1 MMQTPNLLETPVYP
15 ELPECENVPVGSISK
30 DNLDAAWLAGII
42 DGEGCIHTTY
52 ANGSKD
58 RTHYRCRVEVRNTNP
73 FMIQRIT
80 KILFPLGI
88 SFFVHPLK
96 ARAPYKEGLALIV
109 SNYKGIQLLLQMVLP
124 HLTAKYDEAKLMS
137 EFINWRLNEH
147 PMNGCN
153 GGERMEVLH
162 DHYIKLHNGLRMLKR
177 RLWSLHRLP
186 RGGSGALDLSK
197 LEVRESMV

>member
-1 MMQTPNLLETPVYP
+1 MQTPNMLETPGYP
-15 ELPECENVPVGSISK
+15 KLPECENVSVGSISK

-52 ANGSKD
+52 ANGNKN
-58 RTHYRCRVEVRNTNP
+58 RNHYRCRVEVRNTNP

-80 KILFPLGI
+80 QILSDLGI

-96 ARAPYKEGLALIV
+96 ARAPYKEGLVVIV
-109 SNYKGIQLLLQMVLP
+109 SNYKAIQLLLRTVLP

-137 EFINWRLNEH
+137 EFISWRLNEH
-147 PMNGCN
+147 PMAGCN
-153 GGERMEVLH
+153 GGERMAVLRQ
-162 DHYIKLHNGLRMLKR
+162 HYLALHNGLRMLKR

-197 LEVRESMV
+197 LEARESMV